1 MVTACRDVHS
11 TRHEPKQL
19 APEPQRGMLA
29 AGGEQVVCGARHG
42 IGRIGM
48 GFGDDLADMESGD
61 VWRMI
66 SCVSLFHALKQHP
79 ALPCRSIQLAKSC
92 RMAAGSA
99 YCWGSCTL
107 NLKSFPKCSKSMT
120 WETDELMLD
129 DGGPCFSQRLQ
140 LILPYFK
147 ALVFN
152 SRETRIQYG
161 HFECVQHLCELG
173 NCEVEAQAPDAVRA
187 QF

>member
-1 MVTACRDVHS
+1 
-11 TRHEPKQL
+11 
-19 APEPQRGMLA
+19 
-29 AGGEQVVCGARHG
+29 
-42 IGRIGM
+42 
-48 GFGDDLADMESGD
+48 
-61 VWRMI
+61 
-66 SCVSLFHALKQHP
+66 
-79 ALPCRSIQLAKSC
+79 
-92 RMAAGSA
+92 
-99 YCWGSCTL
+99 
-107 NLKSFPKCSKSMT
+107 MT